1 MKHRVTAGPAG
12 MNEVTAFFVSGEP
25 AALYT
30 SEQVQ
35 HKSGSGVIKQS
46 DYALNLSSLGD
57 ISNKI
62 HTD

>member
-1 MKHRVTAGPAG
+1 